1 MSLRNPGALVLELLH
16 RGKWLWRSHRGS
28 RRLFLPQES
37 ERLQSISWPRRP
49 WCSVSRCHVTNTNT
63 GMGLK
68 AHLLLGGD
76 FSWTPKASRPNP
88 LYELELLE
96 RKTQPVIIPTYP
108 AQKEPVGTPEKARK
122 ERVGWAPWGPMSSF
136 SSCPPTLLPLPPC
149 REGLVHPAGCTA
161 PADGSRSP
169 PCRAL
174 EPPRPSPSQ

>member
-149 REGLVHPAGCTA
+149 REGLVHPAGCTV
-161 PADGSRSP
+161 PADGS
-169 PCRAL
+169 
-174 EPPRPSPSQ
+174 